1 MDGTGG
7 TKRKMAQNTK
17 KKSAVRRVIL
27 AITAL
32 ILFAAGWFA
41 FSVWSAA
48 KEMTDKE
55 PPASIDTT
63 VPAGAYN
70 VLLIGTDGSD
80 TLTDTMIMLR
90 VDLDNHNINIVS
102 LMRDTR
108 VKLGNHFGKLN
119 AVYGRDGLDGLIS
132 CVKELTGAPI
142 HYYAMVDL
150 EGFKATIDL
159 LGGVDFEVPQDMKY
173 SDPTQDLYIDL
184 KEGMQHLD
192 GEHAMELVRFRRY
205 AEGDVQRTRVQKDF
219 IKALLEQKL
228 QSSNILK
235 LPDLFKTLSQYVDTN
250 ATISDAIGKSGS
262 LAKLAKDDTI
272 EIYELPGV
280 GAYVGQV
287 SYFLHSEDETY
298 ALFSEHF
305 GGTGAPQVIKYTDYS
320 GAAAMNPGGK
330 PISVGAEPE
339 KPAEETPTETG
350 EETPGETTGENPEET
365 PGDTSGENPG
375 ETPGETPPENPEQ
388 PGETPEEPA
397 VPEEPVE
404 PQDPTSPPSENGN

>member
-1 MDGTGG
+1 
-7 TKRKMAQNTK
+7 MARNPK
-17 KKSAVRRVIL
+17 KKSTLKRIL
-27 AITAL
+27 LASAAL

-48 KEMTDKE
+48 KDMTGKE

-63 VPAGAYN
+63 VPAGAFN
-70 VLLIGTDGSD
+70 VLLIGTDGTD
-80 TLTDTMIMLR
+80 TLTDTLIMLR
-90 VDLDNHNINIVS
+90 VDLDAHSINIIS

-108 VKLGNHFGKLN
+108 VKLGNHYGKLN

-132 CVKELTGAPI
+132 CIKEMTGAPI

-150 EGFKATIDL
+150 EGFKATVDL

-173 SDPTQDLYIDL
+173 SDPYQDLYIDL
-184 KEGMQHLD
+184 KAGMQHLD
-192 GEHAMELVRFRRY
+192 GEHAMELVRFRKY

-250 ATISDAIGKSGS
+250 ATLSDAIGKSAS

-272 EIYELPGV
+272 EIFEFPGV

-287 SYFLHSEDETY
+287 SYFLHDEDETY
-298 ALFSEHF
+298 ALFTEHF
-305 GGTGAPQVIKYTDYS
+305 GGAGAPQVIKYTDYS
-320 GAAAMNPGGK
+320 SAPAMNPGGK

-339 KPAEETPTETG
+339 KPPEETPE
-350 EETPGETTGENPEET
+350 ENPSETPEENPGENPEEN
-365 PGDTSGENPG
+365 PGENP
-375 ETPGETPPENPEQ
+375 EEDPGESPEEDPENPEED
-388 PGETPEEPA
+388 PGETPEEP
-397 VPEEPVE
+397 VEPEEPVL
-404 PQDPTSPPSENGN
+404 PQDPTVLPEEDNN

>member
-1 MDGTGG
+1 MS
-7 TKRKMAQNTK
+7 QNLK
-17 KKSAVRRVIL
+17 KKSVIKRTLL
-27 AITAL
+27 AAAAL

-48 KEMTDKE
+48 SGMTNKE
-55 PPASIDTT
+55 PPASIDAT
-63 VPAGAYN
+63 VPAGAFN

-80 TLTDTMIMLR
+80 TLTDTIIMMR
-90 VDLDNHNINIVS
+90 VDLDNHSINIIS

-108 VKLGNHFGKLN
+108 VKLGNHYGKLN

-132 CVKELTGAPI
+132 CVKELTGSPI

-150 EGFKATIDL
+150 EGFKAAIDL
-159 LGGVDFEVPQDMKY
+159 LGGVDFEVPRDMKY

-219 IKALLEQKL
+219 MKALLEQKL

-250 ATISDAIGKSGS
+250 ATLSDAIGKSGS

-272 EIYELPGV
+272 EIYEFPGV

-287 SYFLHSEDETY
+287 SYFLHDEDAAYT
-298 ALFSEHF
+298 LFSEHF

-320 GAAAMNPGGK
+320 SAAAMNPGGK
-330 PISVGAEPE
+330 PIAVVTEPTQ
-339 KPAEETPTETG
+339 PS
-350 EETPGETTGENPEET
+350 EETPGETPE
-365 PGDTSGENPG
+365 
-375 ETPGETPPENPEQ
+375 ETPGETPEET
-388 PGETPEEPA
+388 PGETPEETPDETP
-397 VPEEPVE
+397 VEPVE
-404 PQDPTSPPSENGN
+404 PQDPVTPPAENGN